1 MTRMKSLPV
10 CVFLGVAGV
19 FGAGIASAADIRG
32 TIATT
37 LTITE
42 DSQLVGDVTCTMT
55 GTPCIVFGASGITLK
70 LNNFSMTGQANP
82 TTGCSG
88 GQTAGE
94 VGILINGLRGNIV
107 QGPGVVQR
115 FRAHGIQISSASSR
129 TLVTVVTVSTNC
141 LSGIFVSA
149 SSDNEVEGNVAVR
162 NGNATAACGGI

>member
-1 MTRMKSLPV
+1 MTRVKPLLV
-10 CVFLGVAGV
+10 CGCLIVAG
-19 FGAGIASAADIRG
+19 FFSSGTARAADIRG

-55 GTPCIVFGASGITLK
+55 GAPCITFGASGVTLK

-88 GQTAGE
+88 GQTVNE
-94 VGILINGLRGNIV
+94 IGILINGLRGNIV

-115 FRAHGIQISSASSR
+115 FRAHGIQISGGSSR
-129 TLVTVVTVSTNC
+129 VLVTVVTVSTNC
-141 LSGIFVSA
+141 LSGIVMSA
-149 SSDNEVEGNVAVR
+149 SSDNEVEGNVSVR
-162 NGNATAACGGI
+162 NGNATSPCGGI